1 MDFVIDQIVAAP
13 PETVFDVLT
22 DHRAYPNFT
31 PMRGAKLDPEGSPD
45 PNGVGAVRVLT
56 VVGPP
61 LRERV
66 TEFERP
72 RRFVYELV
80 SGAPMKNHR
89 GVVELSEATGGTRM
103 VYSVHTEP
111 KYPVI
116 GHIGTLVAKQ
126 AVGQL
131 YSGIKKESEQRAKS
145 A

>member
-31 PMRGAKLDPEGSPD
+31 PIRGAELDPEGSPD

-66 TEFERP
+66 PSSSGRTASSTSSSP
-72 RRFVYELV
+72 ARR
-80 SGAPMKNHR
+80 
-89 GVVELSEATGGTRM
+89 
-103 VYSVHTEP
+103 
-111 KYPVI
+111 
-116 GHIGTLVAKQ
+116 
-126 AVGQL
+126 
-131 YSGIKKESEQRAKS
+131 
-145 A
+145 